1 MGCRVSRR
9 RRGGFLF
16 FLVFLVMMVLLV
28 TKGVS
33 FIGEKEADT
42 SHGWALV
49 LVNKIYAV
57 PYDWQVE
64 TVTLTNGECVDSRI
78 YSALEAMFDAARAQ
92 GLAPEVTSGYRTA
105 KMQCK
110 LIREKKA
117 ALRENGL
124 TRRQANVEAERWVAA
139 VGHSEH
145 ETGLAVDINDAR
157 GQSSQALYDWLATN
171 AWRYGFIERYPA
183 SHHSCTKTAH
193 EPWHYRYVGQ
203 TAAAAIWQNG
213 LCLEEYIAQLDG

>member
-1 MGCRVSRR
+1 MIRR
-9 RRGGFLF
+9 RRGRV
-16 FLVFLVMMVLLV
+16 VFLLVVVVLFV
-28 TKGVS
+28 IKGVPS
-33 FIGEKEADT
+33 IGEKEADL
-42 SHGWALV
+42 SHGWGLV

-57 PYDWQVE
+57 PHDWQVK
-64 TVTLTNGECVDSRI
+64 TVTLTNGESVDERI
-78 YSALEAMFDAARAQ
+78 YPTLEAMFDAARAQ

-105 KMQCK
+105 ETQRK

-117 ALRENGL
+117 ELRESGF

-157 GQSSQALYDWLATN
+157 GQSSQALYDWLAAN

-183 SHHSCTKTAH
+183 SHHACTETAH
-193 EPWHYRYVGQ
+193 EPWHYRYVGRE
-203 TAAAAIWQNG
+203 AAAAIWQNG
-213 LCLEEYIAQLDG
+213 LCLEEYVAQLNG